1 MLIASVWKFNENIL
15 KQKFTMIKLHHLMKL
30 TFQSFVSYTLTTL
43 TMVAGGSSEVLI
55 YGKCIEFNEI
65 LHLVSENI

>member
-1 MLIASVWKFNENIL
+1 
-15 KQKFTMIKLHHLMKL
+15 MIKLHHLMKL

-43 TMVAGGSSEVLI
+43 TMGGSSEVLI